1 MAFVKLGDLCYES
14 PGLFTGTP
22 EEVIDYVD
30 ISSVDNSA
38 KCVTGYESIRFAE
51 APSRARRHAEK
62 GNILVSTVRPNL
74 NAVAM
79 CDFDV
84 PHELVVSTG
93 FCVFSCKAGVNQ
105 DFVFFF
111 CQSRQFIESLVKQ
124 ATGANYPAVN
134 DSIIRGVMLPAY
146 SYAEQTAIASRLK
159 TLRRIIA
166 LRQCQLRTLD
176 TLVKSQFVEMFGD
189 PISNPLRWQKEALDD
204 VCLSIVDCPHS
215 TPKYTMENTGY
226 MCIRTSIV
234 KKNHI
239 NWDDIEYISEAEYRQ
254 RIQRKKP
261 VKGDIVY
268 TREGA
273 ILGIAAVIDRDCN
286 VALGQRSMLL
296 SPNREKILPHFLSAA
311 MNLDSFLENALR
323 DLSGTASPHIN
334 VGDIKAFRMIV
345 PPVEK
350 QETFER
356 IVEQSDKSKVLV
368 QAALDKAQTLFDSLM
383 QQYFG

>member
-93 FCVFSCKAGVNQ
+93 FCVLSCKAGVNQ

>member
-22 EEVIDYVD
+22 DEVIDYVD

-84 PHELVVSTG
+84 PHRLVVSTG
-93 FCVFSCKAGVNQ
+93 FCVLSCKAGVNQ